1 VWVSLVLLLLVAVQ
15 IGVSLLPHHVLNAM
29 LQVEEKSNG
38 IQEVPPGGPGAR

>member
-1 VWVSLVLLLLVAVQ
+1 MSLLLLLLVAVQ

-38 IQEVPPGGPGAR
+38 VQEVPAGVPAAH